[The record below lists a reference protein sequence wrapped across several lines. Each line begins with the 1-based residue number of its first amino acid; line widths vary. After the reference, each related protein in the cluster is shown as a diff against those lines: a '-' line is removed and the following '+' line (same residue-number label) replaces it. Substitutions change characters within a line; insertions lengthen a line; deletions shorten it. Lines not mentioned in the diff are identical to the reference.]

1 MRRKFMR
8 FPQGKTKVVTLS
20 YDDCIEEDEFLIQL
34 MEKYKIKGTFN
45 LIPAWFAQEGTTY
58 PEGES
63 YEVRE
68 AVRRCMR
75 LRIDDGRAV
84 RLRAGEHAE

>member
-34 MEKYKIKGTFN
+34 MEKYKIA
-45 LIPAWFAQEGTTY
+45 LI
-58 PEGES
+58 
-63 YEVRE
+63 
-68 AVRRCMR
+68 
-75 LRIDDGRAV
+75 
-84 RLRAGEHAE
+84 